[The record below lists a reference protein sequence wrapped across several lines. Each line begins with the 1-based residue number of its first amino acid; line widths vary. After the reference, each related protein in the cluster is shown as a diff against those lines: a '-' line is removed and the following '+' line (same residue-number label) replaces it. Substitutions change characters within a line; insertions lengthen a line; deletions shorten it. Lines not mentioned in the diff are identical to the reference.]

1 MQDVKPRHESH
12 TRAQTDAGTEAFT
25 AGKRAAP
32 ARGWTT
38 RRVVGTIAGGVLGLC
53 AVADMTVGGVL
64 AVGGYELDLGAHG
77 HYRSPGYA
85 LVTES
90 TNWRTELFG
99 SVDSVRVRAATDG
112 SEPIFVGA
120 GDPAVVHRYLH
131 GVRYTTVHDDGSV
144 TQHRGHAPSTPP
156 QDALDWTALAHGT
169 ETQRLDWG
177 RDAGDQVVVAMHPDG
192 SRAVEARI
200 VSSTVTLRS
209 RPAIGGAMLLG
220 GLVLLVGAVIL
231 VATPIRRARRS
242 VRS

>member
-1 MQDVKPRHESH
+1 MQDVEQRHETH
-12 TRAQTDAGTEAFT
+12 TRAQTAAATGA
-25 AGKRAAP
+25 RAAP
-32 ARGWTT
+32 RPGWTT
-38 RRVVGTIAGGVLGLC
+38 RRVVSTIAGGVLGLV
-53 AVADMTVGGVL
+53 AVAVMTVGGVL
-64 AVGGYELDLGAHG
+64 AVGGYDLDLGAHG
-77 HYRSPGYA
+77 HYRSPGHA

-156 QDALDWTALAHGT
+156 QDALDWTAQARGT
-169 ETQRLDWG
+169 DVQQLSWD

-209 RPAIGGAMLLG
+209 RPAVGGAMLLG
-220 GLVLLVGAVIL
+220 GFVLLVGAVLL
-231 VATPIRRARRS
+231 VATPIRRARPR
-242 VRS
+242 R